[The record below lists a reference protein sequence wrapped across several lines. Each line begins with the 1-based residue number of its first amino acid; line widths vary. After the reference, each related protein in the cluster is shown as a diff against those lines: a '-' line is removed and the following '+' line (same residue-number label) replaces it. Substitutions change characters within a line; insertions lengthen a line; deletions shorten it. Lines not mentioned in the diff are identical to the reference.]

1 MSYRFVKIN
10 EEKPDANN
18 NISIST
24 SGLSLA
30 LSWLPGTTSGINF
43 GASSSGYSSNSNMT
57 FAKHSQY
64 VDLTFGTG
72 VSVSNSSYNPISQQ
86 YQSQYFDVVELP
98 EGEYEVIFRYSGSS
112 NSQTLDGTL
121 AIVDNSNSTVLS
133 TKIKT
138 SDIYR
143 NNVIQ
148 QIVTA
153 PSGGLDLSF
162 RILAGAANYANSAG
176 FIAQSLVI
184 YKRG

>member
-1 MSYRFVKIN
+1 MSYRFIKLK
-10 EEKPDANN
+10 EEKPSASN
-18 NISIST
+18 NITEIGT
-24 SGLSLA
+24 SLA
-30 LSWLPGTTSGINF
+30 LSWIPGTTTAVNF
-43 GASSSGYSSNSNMT
+43 GASSSGYSSNYNMT

-64 VDLTFGTG
+64 VDLTLGTG
-72 VSVSNSSYNPISQQ
+72 ISVSNSLYNAISLQ
-86 YQSQYFDVVELP
+86 YQNQYFDVIELP
-98 EGEYEVIFRYSGSS
+98 EGVYEVVFRYSGSS

-121 AIVDNSNSTVLS
+121 AIVDNSTSSVLS

-148 QIVTA
+148 QIVTVSS
-153 PSGGLDLSF
+153 SGLNLSF
-162 RILAGAANYANSAG
+162 RILSGAANYANSAG